1 MVKLKTIRAW
11 PIVIGL
17 LILLVL
23 VSYKAPK
30 DAPPAPPPTP
40 EATLQTISTQT
51 SLPELPIEQ
60 PKDLAQAWTGD
71 DQFVLLWREAGM
83 SNYVD
88 RKLVLR
94 QGNIVK
100 YGLITN
106 IESSMT
112 PVSTSITVFT
122 VDCMQRTVNVGL
134 SRSYSH
140 EFGSGDLLIVSDIR
154 KMGNTFEPWF
164 PEMRHPQ
171 ILCALTQ

>member
-1 MVKLKTIRAW
+1 MNKQPLLNWVLTTFFL
-11 PIVIGL
+11 VIGL
-17 LILLVL
+17 LWLVPWASDHQLPQTRIVTPQPTSTKVSPPEPPLVL
-23 VSYKAPK
+23 SNDVA
-30 DAPPAPPPTP
+30 
-40 EATLQTISTQT
+40 L
-51 SLPELPIEQ
+51 
-60 PKDLAQAWTGD
+60 AWTGD
-71 DQFVLLWREAGM
+71 DQYVFLWREAGM
-83 SNYVD
+83 SNYID

-106 IESSMT
+106 IESSIT
-112 PVSTSITVFT
+112 PVSSSITVFT
-122 VDCMQRTVNVGL
+122 VDCNQRTVNVGL

-154 KMGNTFEPWF
+154 KMGNSFDPWF